1 MTIVP
6 FQRNPMTTPINDGG
20 PAFPVAPEH
29 NGYPRDAHGPGYG
42 TGTGMSLRDYF
53 AAQAIAGM
61 LANPE
66 LDGDFPVFARD
77 AYRYADALL
86 ATRHPKE

>member
-1 MTIVP
+1 
-6 FQRNPMTTPINDGG
+6 MTTPINDGG

-53 AAQAIAGM
+53 ASSSLQG
-61 LANPE
+61 LLSNPE
-66 LDGDFPVFARD
+66 NSRFSANVIAALAYSIADSMLEARD
-77 AYRYADALL
+77 R
-86 ATRHPKE
+86 KKG